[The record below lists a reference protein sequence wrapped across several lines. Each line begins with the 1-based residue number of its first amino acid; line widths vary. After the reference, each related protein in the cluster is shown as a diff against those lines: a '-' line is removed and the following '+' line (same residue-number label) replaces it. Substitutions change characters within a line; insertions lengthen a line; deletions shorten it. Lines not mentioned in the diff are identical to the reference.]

1 MAGVYI
7 HIPYCESKCHYC
19 NFYSI
24 GGKKNV
30 PNEYISAIVRDIKNA
45 NIKAPVETV
54 YFGGGTPSLLSAQQV
69 GTILSAL
76 YIKSDAEITL
86 EANPGT
92 VDLNVLSAYRKLGV
106 NRLSLGIQTASNS
119 SLKRINRLHTS
130 AQSEQILQMAAKAG
144 FVNISADLMLCL
156 PNYTLEEMHKT
167 INLIKDCTHISA
179 YILKIEENSFFG
191 KNPPDNLPS
200 EDTTADFYLACVNE
214 LEKLSFKQYEISN
227 FAKVNYESRH
237 NLLYWNCEDYYAF
250 GPCSHGCINGK
261 RFYTPKGIKQY
272 IKTAQPLIYEGHADY
287 TDYIML
293 QLRLNKGLNFNTLK
307 ARYNIEFTK
316 EQIEFCKT
324 LHKNNLAILS
334 ANTLKLTPKGMLLQ
348 NSILSELI

>member
-19 NFYSI
+19 NFYSL
-24 GGKKNV
+24 GGKTNV
-30 PNEYISAIVRDIKNA
+30 PIEYVNAIVRDIKNA
-45 NIKAPVETV
+45 DIKSPVETV

-92 VDLNVLSAYRKLGV
+92 VDLNVLSAYKKLGV
-106 NRLSLGIQTASNS
+106 NRLSLGIQTASDS
-119 SLKRINRLHTS
+119 SLKRINRLHTA
-130 AQSEQILQMAAKAG
+130 AQSEQILQMAKKAG
-144 FVNISADLMLCL
+144 FINISADLMLCL
-156 PNYTLEEMHKT
+156 PNYTIEEMHKT
-167 INLIKDCTHISA
+167 IDLIKNCTHIST

-191 KNPPDNLPS
+191 KNPPENLPD
-200 EDTTADFYLACVNE
+200 EDSAADFYLACISE
-214 LEKLSFKQYEISN
+214 LNKHNFTQYEISN
-227 FAKVNYESRH
+227 FAKKNYESRH

-250 GPCSHGCINGK
+250 GPCSHGCINNK
-261 RFYTPKGIKQY
+261 RFYTPKGVKEY
-272 IKTAQPLIYEGHADY
+272 IKTAQPLIHEGYADY

-293 QLRLNKGLNFNTLK
+293 QLRLNKGLDFSTLK
-307 ARYNIEFTK
+307 ARYNVEFTK
-316 EQIEFCKT
+316 KQIEFCKA
-324 LHKNNLAILS
+324 LQQNNLAVFS
-334 ANTLKLTPKGMLLQ
+334 EASLKLTPKGMLLQ